1 MSDKEAAAK
10 GGHGAVAAEEVLP
23 EEPIRLDGSEREV
36 WLVKVPQFVD
46 KAWRAAIRDAQ
57 EGDGQAID
65 VGEVVAEEMAST
77 SGASSSSTF
86 KLSLSESFAKVAET
100 GAPGKQIPRSYQ
112 LVSAVSSKALTRM
125 HALADGGGWS
135 MGGRVMKQLALKP
148 KIDKSYRAISRERM
162 RQATASA
169 SGGVGGGRA
178 PLVSRVLLDDSAH
191 TKMEKAAIP
200 LPVSYVGGAKYK
212 REQGRKQSDYKRV
225 KMENKD
231 NLMKW
236 LFDLFSREPYWRFDA
251 IQKTTEQPTRFLMEV
266 LKEVAQKVFEGENA
280 GKWELKE
287 MYRQG

>member
-1 MSDKEAAAK
+1 
-10 GGHGAVAAEEVLP
+10 
-23 EEPIRLDGSEREV
+23 
-36 WLVKVPQFVD
+36 
-46 KAWRAAIRDAQ
+46 
-57 EGDGQAID
+57 
-65 VGEVVAEEMAST
+65 
-77 SGASSSSTF
+77 
-86 KLSLSESFAKVAET
+86 
-100 GAPGKQIPRSYQ
+100 
-112 LVSAVSSKALTRM
+112 
-125 HALADGGGWS
+125 
-135 MGGRVMKQLALKP
+135 MKQLALKP

-236 LFDLFSREPYWRFDA
+236 LFDLFGREPYWRFDA